1 MNLSDSTG
9 PFLIIALLFFNA
21 LNLFT
26 HPAFA
31 KRRRAKV
38 VALIRSLES

>member
-1 MNLSDSTG
+1 MSYGGYTVQ
-9 PFLIIALLFFNA
+9 FVIVAVLFFNA

-38 VALIRSLES
+38 VALIRSLE